1 MNYFGVIF
9 GGIVAIAAIA
19 AWYRWHR
26 SMTGEDDPGRLPAKG
41 RKQDQSESLEA
52 FVAAYRSGAVS
63 LKEETRPLPVAA
75 AAPAPV
81 ASAPAPTDKLEPALP
96 ARRDVFLTGA
106 TKLAYYVCK
115 SGLRDHHVFAQVRLQ
130 SLCTGRLDAR
140 LADAEISLLV
150 CNAGMSIVAA
160 IDVIEPEAA
169 PADGAKAEALRSLG
183 IRYLKLS
190 PKSLP
195 KPADIRALLY
205 RM

>member
-1 MNYFGVIF
+1 MNYFGLIF

-26 SMTGEDDPGRLPAKG
+26 SMTGEDNPGRLPAKG
-41 RKQDQSESLEA
+41 KKRDQSDSLEA
-52 FVAAYRSGAVS
+52 FVAAYRQGAVS
-63 LKEETRPLPVAA
+63 LTEETRPLPVAA
-75 AAPAPV
+75 PSAPVAPAP
-81 ASAPAPTDKLEPALP
+81 AAMDRLQPALP
-96 ARRDVFLTGA
+96 ARRDAFLSGA

-115 SGLRDHHVFAQVRLQ
+115 SGLRDHHVFAQVRMQ
-130 SLCTGRLDAR
+130 SLCTGKLEAR

-160 IDVIEPEAA
+160 IDVIGPEAA
-169 PADGAKAEALRSLG
+169 PADGTKAEALRSLG

-195 KPADIRALLY
+195 KPEDIRTLLY

>member
-1 MNYFGVIF
+1 MNYFGLIF

-26 SMTGEDDPGRLPAKG
+26 SMTGEDNPGRLPAKG
-41 RKQDQSESLEA
+41 KKQDQSDSLEA
-52 FVAAYRSGAVS
+52 FVAAYRRGAVS
-63 LKEETRPLPVAA
+63 LTEETRPLPVAA
-75 AAPAPV
+75 ARAPV
-81 ASAPAPTDKLEPALP
+81 ASAPAAIDRLQPALP
-96 ARRDVFLTGA
+96 ARRDAFLSGA

-130 SLCTGRLDAR
+130 SLCTGKLDAR

-160 IDVIEPEAA
+160 IDVIGPEAA
-169 PADGAKAEALRSLG
+169 PADGANVEALRSLG

-195 KPADIRALLY
+195 KPEDIRTLLY

>member
-1 MNYFGVIF
+1 MNYFGLIF

-26 SMTGEDDPGRLPAKG
+26 SMTGEDNPGRLPAKG
-41 RKQDQSESLEA
+41 KKQDQSDSLEA
-52 FVAAYRSGAVS
+52 FVAAYRRGAVS
-63 LKEETRPLPVAA
+63 LTEETRPLPVAA
-75 AAPAPV
+75 ARAPV
-81 ASAPAPTDKLEPALP
+81 ASAPAAIDRLQPALP
-96 ARRDVFLTGA
+96 ARRDAFLSGA

-130 SLCTGRLDAR
+130 SLCTGKLDAR

-160 IDVIEPEAA
+160 LDVIGAEAA
-169 PADGAKAEALRSLG
+169 PADGAKAETLRSLG

-195 KPADIRALLY
+195 KPEDIRTLLY

>member
-1 MNYFGVIF
+1 MNYFGLIF

-26 SMTGEDDPGRLPAKG
+26 SMTGEDNPGRLPAKG
-41 RKQDQSESLEA
+41 KKQDQSDSLEA
-52 FVAAYRSGAVS
+52 FVAAYRRGAVS
-63 LKEETRPLPVAA
+63 LTEETRPLPVAA
-75 AAPAPV
+75 ARAPV
-81 ASAPAPTDKLEPALP
+81 ASAPAAIDRLQPALP
-96 ARRDVFLTGA
+96 ARRDAFLSGA

-130 SLCTGRLDAR
+130 SLCTGKLDAR

-160 IDVIEPEAA
+160 IDVIGPEAA
-169 PADGAKAEALRSLG
+169 PADGAKVEALRSLG

-195 KPADIRALLY
+195 KPEDIRTLLY